1 MMKTKVFSLSLAVA
15 TALTSMA
22 KAGQEIAQSDKKQV
36 QMEEPEKLRGSIS
49 AGYSSRYIFRGT
61 NLMPSSNGMIY
72 TDAHVSYGGFTLGV
86 WAGTQL
92 GSASISGAR
101 AIGEGGG
108 GGDVNFG
115 SRNVNSQAIAAG
127 GGIPGG
133 VASSREAFFGQ
144 SGAIQGEDLVS
155 FIGSNFGV
163 SNDTVVSVFNSPGIG
178 RQFPQ
183 EITKF
188 KTTTEA
194 IQDRFNEI
202 DIYLQYQFS
211 LGPVD
216 ITIGNI
222 FFYIDRDSST
232 RVTTQEY
239 FASEDAKDLVDF
251 LSNLDAQFGG
261 FLPGTPRAG
270 HPEDV
275 LVNNGRKV
283 SRTFEAIEDEQYDRA
298 FISLSTAAIPFV
310 TPRLTYYQTFYN
322 EGTEA
327 AKELKVLRNDDKG
340 GYLEFKVNAS
350 IPVIKDRVN
359 IDPYA
364 LVSASFGDRSAPD
377 GSALYDWNHFQ
388 AGAEIV
394 IQITDNFAIIPQ
406 INYMHHISEP
416 PLGTRNDDWW
426 GGAKAEVIF

>member
-15 TALTSMA
+15 SALVGMA
-22 KAGQEIAQSDKKQV
+22 HAGQEIAQSDKKQV
-36 QMEEPEKLRGSIS
+36 TMEEPEKLRGSIS

-61 NLMPSSNGMIY
+61 NLMPSSNGMLY
-72 TDAHVSYGGFTLGV
+72 ADAHVSYGGFTFGV
-86 WAGTQL
+86 WAGTQQ
-92 GSASISGAR
+92 GSATVEGAR
-101 AIGEGGG
+101 SIGEGGG
-108 GGDVNFG
+108 GGAVDFG
-115 SRNVNSQAIAAG
+115 NREVTSGVIGTGS
-127 GGIPGG
+127 PLGG
-133 VASSREAFFGQ
+133 VAGQREAAFGQ
-144 SGAIQGEDLVS
+144 QGAITGEDLVS
-155 FIGSNFGV
+155 FIGANYGV
-163 SNDTVVSVFNSPGIG
+163 TNDTVVSVFNAAGIG

-188 KTTTEA
+188 KTSTEA

-216 ITIGNI
+216 VTIGNI
-222 FFYIDRDSST
+222 FFYIDRDATT
-232 RVTTQEY
+232 RVTFREY

-251 LSNLDAQFGG
+251 LSNLDASFGG
-261 FLPGTPRAG
+261 FLPGVPRAG
-270 HPEDV
+270 HPEDI
-275 LVNNGRKV
+275 LTNQGRKV
-283 SRTFEAIEDEQYDRA
+283 SRTFEGIEDEQYDRA
-298 FISLSTAAIPFV
+298 FISLSTAAIPFI
-310 TPRLTYYQTFYN
+310 TPRLTYYHTLYN

-327 AKELKVLRNDDKG
+327 AKELKVLRNDEKG

-388 AGAEIV
+388 VGTEIV

-416 PLGTRNDDWW
+416 PLGTRNNDWW